1 MYPPTPPEEGGG
13 VRMRFTWLG
22 PLGRMLDGITRPVD
36 GSGGVGDN
44 GPRLGPALFLLDSGL
59 SGVKQPAGKNW
70 RRRKP
75 LHNENL
81 GAVAK
86 WLRQRIANP
95 PFAGSNPAGASLV
108 GTPAVRAGQPRFS
121 QVAGAGLWL
130 FLGLGLVGGRVA
142 ADCPRGVSG
151 QLSVPE
157 SFQGRWSPEHLTA

>member
-1 MYPPTPPEEGGG
+1 
-13 VRMRFTWLG
+13 
-22 PLGRMLDGITRPVD
+22 
-36 GSGGVGDN
+36 
-44 GPRLGPALFLLDSGL
+44 
-59 SGVKQPAGKNW
+59 
-70 RRRKP
+70 
-75 LHNENL
+75 
-81 GAVAK
+81 
-86 WLRQRIANP
+86 
-95 PFAGSNPAGASLV
+95 LV